1 MRKILKILLVIMIII
16 ISNSLILINTV
27 QAVENKE
34 ITLHYLGQFNR
45 ILKYNGMLIK
55 TSHVVSEI
63 EGKQYPAYCLNV
75 ELQGVD
81 ENTKYNVEKQE
92 KITDLGLWKVIING
106 YPYKSLEQLGVANE
120 EEAYIA
126 TKQSIYCYL
135 YNRGTEKY
143 VGVGEAGQRTWNAM
157 NIILENA
164 KKSTE
169 NFDNTII
176 VNQSEDWEVDKINM
190 QYITKEYEVKS
201 NTNIIKY
208 SVTLENQPE
217 GCKITN
223 IQNQE
228 KNEFNSTEKFKI
240 LIPISNLD
248 KAGNFKIKIKTEM
261 ETKPVFYGK
270 SPNNSLQDYALTAYV
285 CEDIFK
291 EIDQEYIKNET
302 QIIIEKQESETKENL
317 QGAKFEILNENKKVI
332 RISETDENGKICIE
346 QLLPGTYYIKEIK
359 APDGY
364 KISEDIQKIDIKM
377 NEKITLKIENEKI
390 KIKEEPVK
398 EIPKLPVTGM

>member
-1 MRKILKILLVIMIII
+1 M
-16 ISNSLILINTV
+16 
-27 QAVENKE
+27 
-34 ITLHYLGQFNR
+34 
-45 ILKYNGMLIK
+45 
-55 TSHVVSEI
+55 
-63 EGKQYPAYCLNV
+63 
-75 ELQGVD
+75 
-81 ENTKYNVEKQE
+81 
-92 KITDLGLWKVIING
+92 GLWKVIING

-208 SVTLENQPE
+208 LVTLENQPE

-240 LIPISNLD
+240 LIPISSLD
-248 KAGNFKIKIKTEM
+248 KSGNFKIKIKTEM

-270 SPNNSLQDYALTAYV
+270 SPNNNLQDYALTAYV

-291 EIDQEYIKNET
+291 EIDQEYRKNET
-302 QIIIEKQESETKENL
+302 QIIIEKQDIETKENL
-317 QGAKFEILNENKKVI
+317 QGAKFEILNENKKAI

-359 APDGY
+359 APNGY

-377 NEKITLKIENEKI
+377 NEKITLKMENEKI

>member
-126 TKQSIYCYL
+126 TKQALYCY
-135 YNRGTEKY
+135 
-143 VGVGEAGQRTWNAM
+143 
-157 NIILENA
+157 I
-164 KKSTE
+164 
-169 NFDNTII
+169 
-176 VNQSEDWEVDKINM
+176 
-190 QYITKEYEVKS
+190 
-201 NTNIIKY
+201 
-208 SVTLENQPE
+208 
-217 GCKITN
+217 
-223 IQNQE
+223 
-228 KNEFNSTEKFKI
+228 
-240 LIPISNLD
+240 
-248 KAGNFKIKIKTEM
+248 
-261 ETKPVFYGK
+261 
-270 SPNNSLQDYALTAYV
+270 
-285 CEDIFK
+285 
-291 EIDQEYIKNET
+291 
-302 QIIIEKQESETKENL
+302 
-317 QGAKFEILNENKKVI
+317 
-332 RISETDENGKICIE
+332 
-346 QLLPGTYYIKEIK
+346 
-359 APDGY
+359 
-364 KISEDIQKIDIKM
+364 
-377 NEKITLKIENEKI
+377 
-390 KIKEEPVK
+390 
-398 EIPKLPVTGM
+398 